1 MKKIEEEQES
11 WDKKKIIIA
20 LLIAAL
26 LGGLLYAAKIF
37 VLGKNINIPFK
48 YSTTN
53 KSQEKV
59 EGISTKNNE
68 SDQEDSTS
76 VSLPLIDN
84 LKGEASQKLEEVK
97 REINNLSI
105 SELASSSPQV
115 KKIIQDVQGLEQ
127 APKNQAKEACY
138 NICKSL

>member
-20 LLIAAL
+20 LLVVTL
-26 LGGLLYAAKIF
+26 LGGLLYAAKMF
-37 VLGKNINIPFK
+37 VLGKNTNIIPFK
-48 YSTTN
+48 NNTTN
-53 KSQEKV
+53 SPRKV
-59 EGISTKNNE
+59 EGISTKNEKSSQSN
-68 SDQEDSTS
+68 STS
-76 VSLPLIDN
+76 IPFPLVDS

-105 SELASSSPQV
+105 SDLASSSPQV